1 MNCTNCGNILNE
13 NAKFCQKCGTPVSVP
28 NMSAGQQPVNATAP
42 MQQPVYGTILSTN
55 THKKNNIIIIGLAIV
70 IVVLALMLIS
80 MQSKVSSLKAQLEQ
94 YENRNSIEKSIDAI
108 GSWID

>member
-1 MNCTNCGNILNE
+1 M
-13 NAKFCQKCGTPVSVP
+13 
-28 NMSAGQQPVNATAP
+28 QQPINMTAP

-55 THKKNNIIIIGLAIV
+55 THKKNNIIIIGLAVV

-80 MQSKVSSLKAQLEQ
+80 MQSEVSSSKAQLEQ